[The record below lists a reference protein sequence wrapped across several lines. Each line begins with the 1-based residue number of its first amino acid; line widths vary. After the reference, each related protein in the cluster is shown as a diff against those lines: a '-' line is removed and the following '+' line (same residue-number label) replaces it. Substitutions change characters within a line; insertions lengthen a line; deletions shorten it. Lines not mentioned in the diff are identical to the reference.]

1 MSAGGGVTE
10 ATPGHDGSG
19 VSCGNTLQDGGL
31 VDIDGEVL
39 RAGQDDGLL
48 VDPGSCSCGQKN
60 RNLQKHPETFSTL
73 SLDSFY
79 RQIGHSGFKYVS
91 FLT

>member
-10 ATPGHDGSG
+10 ATPGHDGPG

-39 RAGQDDGLL
+39 RAGQDYGLL
-48 VDPGSCSCGQKN
+48 VDPGSCSCVQKT
-60 RNLQKHPETFSTL
+60 RNPQKHPETLFTL
-73 SLDSFY
+73 TLASFY
-79 RQIGHSGFKYVS
+79 PESGL
-91 FLT
+91 FLP